1 MSERIQRT
9 RARTSRRADEA
20 PRAALRPD
28 TDAIDALLDEIDDVL
43 ETDAQEY
50 VKSFVQKGG
59 Q

>member
-9 RARTSRRADEA
+9 RTRSTPRVEDA
-20 PRAALRPD
+20 PQAGQRVD

-43 ETDAQEY
+43 ESDASEY

>member
-9 RARTSRRADEA
+9 RARATGRADEA
-20 PRAALRPD
+20 PQAAVRPD